1 MTKKSLADAVGL
13 SVRSVTEYEA
23 GRQIPSTSTVGALSS
38 VLRFPED
45 FFCAP
50 ELDEFPLNA
59 ASFRALSTMSS
70 RQRNQATAAGELAF
84 QLSDWIDRGFE
95 LPSVDVPKLR
105 GIEPEAAADFVR
117 RQWGLGQKSIQNMVH
132 LLEAHGVRVFSLAE
146 ECREVDAY
154 SCWRPENATPY
165 VFLNTMKTAEH
176 SRMDA
181 AHELGHLVLHWR
193 HETPRG
199 REVELEANAFASA
212 FLMPRESVLAS
223 APHDPTL
230 GQVDRAKTQWRVSS
244 LALVYRMHK
253 LDMLSDWHY
262 RSLCIAI
269 SKRGRTIEVNGVERE
284 TSQVLAKVLSTLR
297 ADGVPRAE
305 IARQLTIPVE
315 ELEKLVF
322 GLVMSGITGQAASSA
337 GGEQRVVS
345 LRVVK

>member
-1 MTKKSLADAVGL
+1 MTKKALADAVGV
-13 SVRSVTEYEA
+13 SVRSITEYEA
-23 GRQIPSTSTVGALSS
+23 GRQNPAPQTVKALSDA
-38 VLRFPED
+38 LGFPEA
-45 FFCAP
+45 FFGAP
-50 ELDEFPLNA
+50 DLDEFPFDA

-84 QLSDWIDRGFE
+84 QLSDWIDRDFQ
-95 LPSVDVPKLR
+95 LPGIDVPKLTN
-105 GIEPEAAADFVR
+105 IEPEAAADFVR
-117 RQWGLGQKSIQNMVH
+117 RQWGLGQKSIQNLVH

-146 ECREVDAY
+146 ECRDVDAF
-154 SCWRPENATPY
+154 SCWRPTNGTPY

-212 FLMPRESVLAS
+212 FLMPRESVFAS
-223 APHDPTL
+223 APHDSTL
-230 GQVDRAKTQWRVSS
+230 AQIDRAKALWGVSS

-253 LDMLSDWHY
+253 LGLLTDWNY

-269 SKRGRTIEVNGVERE
+269 SKRGRAVEVNGMERE
-284 TSQVLAKVLSTLR
+284 TSQVLAKVMSQLR
-297 ADGVPRAE
+297 EEGVTRAV
-305 IARQLTIPVE
+305 IARELMMPVQ
-315 ELEKLVF
+315 ELDKLVF
-322 GLVMSGITGQAASSA
+322 GLVLTGVSGQGEESSD
-337 GGEQRVVS
+337 QNRPQ